1 MQKTNY
7 NQTKK
12 AKGFIQHQKFHKNVN
27 PGRPFIII
35 IGCQASNTSQHVKY
49 HLQPT
54 AKQILFYVKDTN
66 GLTNKIKDY
75 NIPKD
80 SIPASLDVKSL
91 TTSMP
96 EDAIQKS

>member
-12 AKGFIQHQKFHKNVN
+12 TKGFIQHQKFPKNVN
-27 PGRPFIII
+27 PDRPFIII

-54 AKQILFYVKDTN
+54 VKQILFYVKDTT
-66 GLTNKIKDY
+66 GFTNKIKDY

-91 TTSMP
+91 NTSML
-96 EDAIQKS
+96 EDAIHKS